1 MERTALH
8 YGAKNGHVAVVEG
21 LIRAG
26 ADVNV
31 VFGWVSYCVAVLYHT
46 RIYAIR
52 VWYIP
57 YVYMRM
63 V

>member
-1 MERTALH
+1 MTALH

-31 VFGWVSYCVAVLYHT
+31 VDDVS
-46 RIYAIR
+46 
-52 VWYIP
+52 
-57 YVYMRM
+57 
-63 V
+63 